1 MPVNAEQIRKTLSD
15 YIAAWATNDKELLL
29 SVFAKDAVFCDPAG
43 TPEFVGH
50 DSISKFWDF
59 AHKGSKRQLQPRL
72 EEIRACGNEG
82 ILRFTM
88 QVRVPEANQGI
99 DLSIIEYVQFNDDAK
114 ISALRAFWDESNAS
128 CPPGMVFLPPDVT
141 EAYE

>member
-1 MPVNAEQIRKTLSD
+1 MPVNSEQTRKTLND

-43 TPEFVGH
+43 TPEFIGH
-50 DSISKFWDF
+50 DGISKFWDF
-59 AHKGSKRQLQPRL
+59 AHNGNKRQLQPRL

-88 QVRVPEANQGI
+88 QVRAPEANQGI

-128 CPPGMVFLPPDVT
+128 CPPGMDFLSPDISEV
-141 EAYE
+141 YE